1 MFPSVSSFDLCFDVS
16 VFMMLGA
23 IAGGTAFYASNKLKE
38 EKEETG
44 PCWIC
49 ARQKNKK

>member
-1 MFPSVSSFDLCFDVS
+1 MFPSVSSFDLCFDAS

-38 EKEETG
+38 EKEETET
-44 PCWIC
+44 
-49 ARQKNKK
+49 KKLCRVVL